1 MMGAAGTSAAQIGT
15 DVLLSKGVYYQGL
28 VHLGNG
34 APLAS
39 MLWGCIAIFAILN
52 QPLRGAITAAVGAL
66 LVFFGIIHSPMV
78 GIAQGPAL
86 MFVYAYLMMSGL
98 FVMKYFLDK
107 GKSIEAQQP
116 ETAEKISKSV

>member
-1 MMGAAGTSAAQIGT
+1 MGLYRYLCHSQSAT
-15 DVLLSKGVYYQGL
+15 T
-28 VHLGNG
+28 
-34 APLAS
+34 
-39 MLWGCIAIFAILN
+39 WGYNSRRRL
-52 QPLRGAITAAVGAL
+52 L